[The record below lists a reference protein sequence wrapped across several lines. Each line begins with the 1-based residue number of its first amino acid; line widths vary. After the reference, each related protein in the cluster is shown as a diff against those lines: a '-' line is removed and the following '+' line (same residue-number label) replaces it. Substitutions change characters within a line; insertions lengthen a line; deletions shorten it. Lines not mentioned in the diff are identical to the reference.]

1 MGVEGWRYKML
12 FLYLDGYRDEL
23 SENNEPEASPFKK
36 CRGAYRDITKITI
49 IMEKEFYILIS
60 L

>member
-1 MGVEGWRYKML
+1 ML